1 MAGKAHI
8 KRDAINRLEKAV
20 ASIDEIENIIK
31 RFRLTKKVLP
41 NILGSC
47 SKERS
52 RQPMTISPERPSLA
66 RQLPCRKTSMA

>member
-31 RFRLTKKVLP
+31 RFRLTKKS
-41 NILGSC
+41 IY
-47 SKERS
+47 RF
-52 RQPMTISPERPSLA
+52 RP
-66 RQLPCRKTSMA
+66 P